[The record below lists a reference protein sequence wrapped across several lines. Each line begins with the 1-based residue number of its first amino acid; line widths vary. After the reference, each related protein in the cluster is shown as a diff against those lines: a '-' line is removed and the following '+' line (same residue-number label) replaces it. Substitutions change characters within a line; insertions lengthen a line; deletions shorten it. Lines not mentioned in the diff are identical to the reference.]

1 MPSTAVREDGFHMR
15 LPPGPP
21 EPAAIQMSEWI
32 VRPTALLRRCHAR
45 YGEPFTLKINWS
57 DAPMVFITDPADIKR
72 VFAAGQ
78 DVLRGGESSSVLE
91 PFAGPRSILLLHGAE
106 HLRQRRLMLPPFHG
120 EALAR
125 WRDTIAALAEA
136 ELDRWTPGEPVK
148 ALRRMQALTLEVILR
163 VVFGAGDP
171 ELRDA
176 IRRTLDMTTSM
187 PRLVAMSLVR
197 KPVGPWLTFMRAV
210 KRLDALIYERIDA
223 RVDDGSVLAVLR
235 SARHED
241 GSPPSRE
248 ELRDQLVT
256 LLAAGHETTAGALGW
271 AIERLA
277 RHPDVLARVRAGD
290 DAYLDAVIKEVLR
303 VRPVLSIVARKTLAP
318 FEVGGWT
325 LPPGV
330 HVTPCIYLTH
340 RRPDLWDD
348 PTAFRPER
356 FLDGAPEPYA
366 FIPFGGGTRRCLG
379 AAFATLEMREVLNA
393 VAARFELRPDRPDG
407 ERMRRRSITLTPAR
421 GGYVVPEPLASPAA
435 RHADVLPPQPPD
447 RELPDLQSRAAG

>member
-1 MPSTAVREDGFHMR
+1 MQ
-15 LPPGPP
+15 LPPGPR

-45 YGEPFTLKINWS
+45 YGEPFTLKIGWS
-57 DAPMVFITDPADIKR
+57 DAPMVLVSEPADIKR
-72 VFAAGQ
+72 IFAAGP
-78 DVLRGGESSSVLE
+78 DVLRGGASSSVLE
-91 PFAGPRSILLLHGAE
+91 PFAGPRSILLLDGAE

-125 WRDTIAALAEA
+125 WRGTVAALAQA
-136 ELDRWTPGEPVK
+136 ELDGWAPGEPVRTH
-148 ALRRMQALTLEVILR
+148 RRMQVLTLEVILR
-163 VVFGAGDP
+163 VVFGTGDA

-176 IRRTLDMTTSM
+176 IRRTLDMTTSL
-187 PRLVAMSLVR
+187 PRLVAMSLVQR
-197 KPVGPWLTFMRAV
+197 PVGPWASFMRAV
-210 KRLDALIYERIDA
+210 RRLDALIYERIDA

-271 AIERLA
+271 ALERLA
-277 RHPDVLARVRAGD
+277 RHPEVLTRMGD
-290 DAYLDAVIKEVLR
+290 DAYLEAVIKEVLR
-303 VRPVLSIVARKTLAP
+303 VRPVLSIVGRKVIQP
-318 FEVGGWT
+318 FQLGGWT

-340 RRPDLWDD
+340 RRADLWED

-356 FLDGAPEPYA
+356 FLDGAPEPYT

-379 AAFATLEMREVLNA
+379 AAFATLEMREVLRA
-393 VAARFELRPDRPDG
+393 VAARFTLRPDRTEG

-421 GGYVVPEPLASPAA
+421 GGYVVPEPLASSRP
-435 RHADVLPPQPPD
+435 HADVLSPQSPD
-447 RELPDLQSRAAG
+447 RELPDLQPRPAG

>member
-1 MPSTAVREDGFHMR
+1 MMR
-15 LPPGPP
+15 SMSLPPGPP
-21 EPAAIQMSEWI
+21 EPAAIQMYEW
-32 VRPTALLRRCHAR
+32 VARPTALLRRCQAR
-45 YGEPFTLKINWS
+45 YGEPFTLRIAWS
-57 DAPMVFITDPADIKR
+57 DAPMVFISDPAEIKR
-72 VFAAGQ
+72 VFAAPQ

-91 PFAGPRSILLLHGAE
+91 PFAGPHSILLLHGAE

-125 WRDTIAALAEA
+125 WRDTIAALAHE
-136 ELDRWTPGEPVK
+136 ELDGWTGPVRS
-148 ALRRMQALTLEVILR
+148 LERMQALTLEVILR

-187 PRLVAMSLVR
+187 PRLVAMSLVQ
-197 KPVGPWLTFMRAV
+197 KPVGPWKTFMRAV
-210 KRLDALIYERIDA
+210 QRLDALIYERIDA
-223 RVDDGSVLAVLR
+223 QVDDGSVLEVLR

-241 GSPPSRE
+241 GSLPSRQE
-248 ELRDQLVT
+248 MRDQLVT

-271 AIERLA
+271 SLERLS
-277 RHPDVLARVRAGD
+277 RHPEVLARVRAGD
-290 DAYLDAVIKEVLR
+290 DEYLDAVVKEVLR
-303 VRPVLSIVARKTLAP
+303 VRPVLSIVARKTLVEY
-318 FEVGGWT
+318 EVGGWT

-356 FLDGAPEPYA
+356 FLNGAPEPYA

-379 AAFATLEMREVLNA
+379 AAFATLEMREVLRA
-393 VAARFELRPDRPDG
+393 VAQRFALAPDRAEG

-421 GGYVVPEPLASPAA
+421 GGYVVPEALASSP

-447 RELPDLQSRAAG
+447 RELPDLQPRAAG

>member
-1 MPSTAVREDGFHMR
+1 MRSMP

-21 EPAAIQMSEWI
+21 EPAAIQMYEW
-32 VRPTALLRRCHAR
+32 VARPTALLRRCQAR
-45 YGEPFTLKINWS
+45 YGEPFTLKIAWS
-57 DAPMVFITDPADIKR
+57 DAPMVFISDPVEIKR
-72 VFAAGQ
+72 VFAAPQ

-91 PFAGPRSILLLHGAE
+91 PFAGPHSILLLHGAE
-106 HLRQRRLMLPPFHG
+106 HLRQRKLMLPPFHG

-125 WRDTIAALAEA
+125 WRDTIAALAHE
-136 ELDRWTPGEPVK
+136 ELDGWTGPVRS
-148 ALRRMQALTLEVILR
+148 LERMQALTLEVILR
-163 VVFGAGDP
+163 VVFGAGDL

-187 PRLVAMSLVR
+187 PRLVAMSLVQQ
-197 KPVGPWLTFMRAV
+197 PIGPWRTFMRAV
-210 KRLDALIYERIDA
+210 QRLDALIYERIDA
-223 RVDDGSVLAVLR
+223 QADDGSVLAVLR

-241 GSPPSRE
+241 GSSPSRE
-248 ELRDQLVT
+248 AMRDQLVT
-256 LLAAGHETTAGALGW
+256 LLAAGHETTAGALAW
-271 AIERLA
+271 ALERLA
-277 RHPDVLARVRAGD
+277 RHPDVLARVRASD
-290 DAYLDAVIKEVLR
+290 DEYLDAVVKEVLR
-303 VRPVLSIVARKTLAP
+303 VRPVLSIVARKTLVEY
-318 FEVGGWT
+318 EVGGWT

-340 RRPDLWDD
+340 RRPDLWDE

-379 AAFATLEMREVLNA
+379 AAFATLEMREVLRA
-393 VAARFELRPDRPDG
+393 VAQRFALAPDRAQG

-421 GGYVVPEPLASPAA
+421 GGSVVPEALASSP

>member
-1 MPSTAVREDGFHMR
+1 MRSMP

-21 EPAAIQMSEWI
+21 EPAAIQMYEW
-32 VRPTALLRRCHAR
+32 VARPTALLRRCQAR
-45 YGEPFTLKINWS
+45 YGEPFTLKIAWS
-57 DAPMVFITDPADIKR
+57 DAPMVFISDPVEIKR
-72 VFAAGQ
+72 VFAAPQ

-91 PFAGPRSILLLHGAE
+91 PFAGPHSILLLHGAE
-106 HLRQRRLMLPPFHG
+106 HLRQRKLMLPPFHG

-125 WRDTIAALAEA
+125 WRDTVAALAHQ
-136 ELDRWTPGEPVK
+136 ELDGWTGPVRS
-148 ALRRMQALTLEVILR
+148 LERMQALTLEVILR

-187 PRLVAMSLVR
+187 PRLVAMSLVQQ
-197 KPVGPWLTFMRAV
+197 PIGPWRTFMRAV
-210 KRLDALIYERIDA
+210 QRLDALIYERIDA
-223 RVDDGSVLAVLR
+223 QADDGSVLAVLR

-241 GSPPSRE
+241 GSSPSRE
-248 ELRDQLVT
+248 AMRDQLVT
-256 LLAAGHETTAGALGW
+256 LLAAGHETTAGALAW
-271 AIERLA
+271 ALERLA
-277 RHPDVLARVRAGD
+277 RHPDVLARVRASD
-290 DAYLDAVIKEVLR
+290 DEYLDAVVKEVLR
-303 VRPVLSIVARKTLAP
+303 VRPVLSIVARKTLVEY
-318 FEVGGWT
+318 EVGGWT

-340 RRPDLWDD
+340 RRPDLWDE

-379 AAFATLEMREVLNA
+379 AAFATLEMREVLRA
-393 VAARFELRPDRPDG
+393 VAQRFALAPDRAQG

-421 GGYVVPEPLASPAA
+421 GGSVVPEALASSP

>member
-1 MPSTAVREDGFHMR
+1 MP

-21 EPAAIQMSEWI
+21 EPAPLQMAEWI
-32 VRPTALLRRCHAR
+32 VRPTALLRRCQTR
-45 YGEPFTLKINWS
+45 YGEPFTLRIGWA
-57 DAPMVFITDPADIKR
+57 DAPMVFLSDPADIKR
-72 VFAAGQ
+72 VFAASP
-78 DVLRGGESSSVLE
+78 DVLRGGESSSVLG

-125 WRDTIAALAEA
+125 WRDTIAELAEA
-136 ELDRWTPGEPVK
+136 ELDGWTPGEPVR

-187 PRLVAMSLVR
+187 PRLVAMSLVQ
-197 KPVGPWLTFMRAV
+197 KPIGPWNTFMRAV
-210 KRLDALIYERIDA
+210 RELDRLIYERIDA
-223 RVDDGSVLAVLR
+223 QVDDGSVLAVLR
-235 SARHED
+235 SPRHED
-241 GSPPSRE
+241 GSPPARE

-271 AIERLA
+271 ALERLA
-277 RHPDVLARVRAGD
+277 RHPAVLARVRAGD
-290 DAYLDAVIKEVLR
+290 DAYLEAVIKEVLR
-303 VRPVLSIVARKTLAP
+303 ARPVLSIVGRKTRAP
-318 FEVGGWT
+318 FAVGGWDI
-325 LPPGV
+325 PAGI
-330 HVTPCIYLTH
+330 HVVPCIYLTH
-340 RRPDLWDD
+340 RRADLWGD

-366 FIPFGGGTRRCLG
+366 FIPFGGGRRRCLG
-379 AAFATLEMREVLNA
+379 AAFATLEMREVLRA
-393 VAARFELRPDRPDG
+393 VAERFMLRPDRAEG

-421 GGYVVPEPLASPAA
+421 GGYVVPEALASSP
-435 RHADVLPPQPPD
+435 RDADVLPSQPPD

>member
-1 MPSTAVREDGFHMR
+1 MR
-15 LPPGPP
+15 
-21 EPAAIQMSEWI
+21 S
-32 VRPTALLRRCHAR
+32 
-45 YGEPFTLKINWS
+45 
-57 DAPMVFITDPADIKR
+57 
-72 VFAAGQ
+72 
-78 DVLRGGESSSVLE
+78 LE
-91 PFAGPRSILLLHGAE
+91 
-106 HLRQRRLMLPPFHG
+106 
-120 EALAR
+120 
-125 WRDTIAALAEA
+125 
-136 ELDRWTPGEPVK
+136 
-148 ALRRMQALTLEVILR
+148 RMQALTLEVILR

-197 KPVGPWLTFMRAV
+197 KPVGPWRAFMRAV
-210 KRLDALIYERIDA
+210 ERLDALIYERIDA
-223 RVDDGSVLAVLR
+223 RADDGSVLAVLR

-241 GSPPSRE
+241 GSPPTPRE
-248 ELRDQLVT
+248 MRDQLVT
-256 LLAAGHETTAGALGW
+256 LLAAGHETTAGALAW
-271 AIERLA
+271 ALERLA
-277 RHPDVLARVRAGD
+277 RHPEVLARVRASG
-290 DAYLDAVIKEVLR
+290 DAYLDAVVKEVLR
-303 VRPVLSIVARKTLAP
+303 VRPVLSIVARKTLVE

-340 RRPDLWDD
+340 RRPDLWED

-379 AAFATLEMREVLNA
+379 AAFATLEMSEVLRA
-393 VAARFELRPDRPDG
+393 VAQRFALAPDRAQG

-421 GGYVVPEPLASPAA
+421 GGYVVPEPLASSP

>member
-1 MPSTAVREDGFHMR
+1 MQ
-15 LPPGPP
+15 LPPGPS
-21 EPAAIQMSEWI
+21 EPAALQMTEWI

-45 YGEPFTLKINWS
+45 YGEPFTLKISWS
-57 DAPMVFITDPADIKR
+57 DAPMVLVSEPQDIKR
-72 VFAAGQ
+72 IFSAGP
-78 DVLRGGESSSVLE
+78 DVLRGGASSTVLE
-91 PFAGPRSILLLHGAE
+91 PFAGPRSILLLDDAE

-125 WRDTIAALAEA
+125 WRDTIARLTHE
-136 ELDRWTPGEPVK
+136 ELDRWAPGVPL
-148 ALRRMQALTLEVILR
+148 AAHRRMQVLTLELILR
-163 VVFGAGDP
+163 VVFGTGDP
-171 ELRDA
+171 QLRDA
-176 IRRTLDMTTSM
+176 IRRTLDMTTSL

-197 KPVGPWLTFMRAV
+197 GPVGPWASFRRAV
-210 KRLDALIYERIDA
+210 RRLDRLIYERIDA
-223 RVDDGSVLAVLR
+223 DVDDGSVLALLR

-241 GSPPSRE
+241 GSPPARE

-271 AIERLA
+271 AVERLA

-290 DAYLDAVIKEVLR
+290 DAYLDAVVKEVLR
-303 VRPVLSIVARKTLAP
+303 TRPVLSIVGRKTIAE

-340 RRPDLWDD
+340 RRADLWDE
-348 PTAFRPER
+348 PTAFRPDR
-356 FLDGAPEPYA
+356 FLAGAPDPYT

-379 AAFATLEMREVLNA
+379 AAFATLELREVLRA
-393 VAARFELRPDRPDG
+393 VAARLDLRPDRPEG

-421 GGYVVPEPLASPAA
+421 GGYVIPESLASSAA
-435 RHADVLPPQPPD
+435 RHADVLPPQPPH
-447 RELPDLQSRAAG
+447 RELPDLQPRPAG

>member
-1 MPSTAVREDGFHMR
+1 MMGSMP

-21 EPAAIQMSEWI
+21 EPAAIQMTEWI

-45 YGEPFTLKINWS
+45 YGEPFTLRIGWS
-57 DAPMVFITDPADIKR
+57 DAPMVLISEPADIKR
-72 VFAAGQ
+72 VFAAGPEELQ
-78 DVLRGGESSSVLE
+78 GGASSTVLE
-91 PFAGPRSILLLHGAE
+91 PFAGPRSILVLDGSE

-125 WRDTIAALAEA
+125 WRDTIAALADD
-136 ELDRWTPGEPVK
+136 ELDRWEPGV
-148 ALRRMQALTLEVILR
+148 AIQAHRRMQVLTLEVILR
-163 VVFGAGDP
+163 VVFGTGDP
-171 ELRDA
+171 QLRDA
-176 IRRTLDMTTSM
+176 IRRTLDMTTSL
-187 PRLVAMSLVR
+187 PRLVAMSLIR
-197 KPVGPWLTFMRAV
+197 GPVGPWAAFNRAV
-210 KRLDALIYERIDA
+210 QRLDALIYARIDA
-223 RVDDGSVLAVLR
+223 DVDDGSVLALLR

-241 GSPPSRE
+241 GSPPARE

-271 AIERLA
+271 AVERLA
-277 RHPDVLARVRAGD
+277 RHPEVLARVRVSD
-290 DAYLDAVIKEVLR
+290 DAYLDAVVKEVLR
-303 VRPVLSIVARKTLAP
+303 TRPVLSIVGRKTLAE

-325 LPPGV
+325 LPAGV

-340 RRPDLWDD
+340 RRADLWDE

-356 FLDGAPEPYA
+356 FLTGAPDPYT

-379 AAFATLEMREVLNA
+379 AAFATLELREVLRA
-393 VAARFELRPDRPDG
+393 VAARFELHPDRTAG

-421 GGYVVPEPLASPAA
+421 GGYVIPDSLASSAA

>member
-1 MPSTAVREDGFHMR
+1 MP

-21 EPAAIQMSEWI
+21 EPAAIQMYEW
-32 VRPTALLRRCHAR
+32 VARPTALLRRCQAR
-45 YGEPFTLKINWS
+45 YGEPFTLKIAWS
-57 DAPMVFITDPADIKR
+57 DAPMVFISDPVEIKR
-72 VFAAGQ
+72 VFAAPQ

-91 PFAGPRSILLLHGAE
+91 PFAGPHSILLLHGAE
-106 HLRQRRLMLPPFHG
+106 HLRQRKLMLPPFHG

-125 WRDTIAALAEA
+125 WRDTIAALAHQ
-136 ELDRWTPGEPVK
+136 ELDGWTGPVRS
-148 ALRRMQALTLEVILR
+148 LERMQALTLEVILR

-197 KPVGPWLTFMRAV
+197 QPIGPWRTFMRAV
-210 KRLDALIYERIDA
+210 QRLDALIYERIDA
-223 RVDDGSVLAVLR
+223 QADDGSVVAVLR

-241 GSPPSRE
+241 GSPPTRE
-248 ELRDQLVT
+248 EMRDQLVT
-256 LLAAGHETTAGALGW
+256 LLAAGHETTAGALAW
-271 AIERLA
+271 ALERLA

-290 DAYLDAVIKEVLR
+290 DEYLDAVVKEVLR
-303 VRPVLSIVARKTLAP
+303 VRPVLSIVARKTLVEY
-318 FEVGGWT
+318 EVGGWT

-340 RRPDLWDD
+340 RRPDLWDE

-356 FLDGAPEPYA
+356 FLAGAPEPYA

-379 AAFATLEMREVLNA
+379 AAFATLEMREVLRA
-393 VAARFELRPDRPDG
+393 VAQRFALAPDRAQG

-421 GGYVVPEPLASPAA
+421 GGSVVPEALASSP

-447 RELPDLQSRAAG
+447 RELPDLQSRPAG

>member
-1 MPSTAVREDGFHMR
+1 MMGSMP
-15 LPPGPP
+15 LPPGPR

-45 YGEPFTLKINWS
+45 YGEPFTLRIGWS
-57 DAPMVFITDPADIKR
+57 DAPMVLVSDPVDIKR
-72 VFAAGQ
+72 IFAAGP
-78 DVLRGGESSSVLE
+78 DVLRGGASSSVLE
-91 PFAGPRSILLLHGAE
+91 PFAGTRSILLLDGTE

-125 WRDTIAALAEA
+125 WRETIATLAGQ
-136 ELDRWTPGEPVK
+136 ELDTWESGAPVR
-148 ALRRMQALTLEVILR
+148 AHARMQTLTLEVILR
-163 VVFGAGDP
+163 VVFGTGDP

-187 PRLVAMSLVR
+187 PRLVAMSLVQR
-197 KPVGPWLTFMRAV
+197 PIGPWATFMRAV
-210 KRLDALIYERIDA
+210 KRLDALLYERIDA
-223 RVDDGSVLAVLR
+223 HADDGSVLAVLR

-241 GSPPSRE
+241 GSRPTRE

-271 AIERLA
+271 ALERLA
-277 RHPDVLARVRAGD
+277 RHPDVLARVRARGD
-290 DAYLDAVIKEVLR
+290 EYLEAVIKEVLR
-303 VRPVLSIVARKTLAP
+303 VRPVLSIVGRKTAAP

-325 LPPGV
+325 IPPGI
-330 HVTPCIYLTH
+330 HVVPCIYLTH
-340 RRPDLWDD
+340 RRADLWED

-366 FIPFGGGTRRCLG
+366 FIPFGGGRRRCLG
-379 AAFATLEMREVLNA
+379 AAFATLEMREVLQA
-393 VAARFELRPDRPDG
+393 VAARFTLAPERAEG

-421 GGYVVPEPLASPAA
+421 GGYVIPEALASPP
-435 RHADVLPPQPPD
+435 RHADVLPPQPTD
-447 RELPDLQSRAAG
+447 RELPDLQPRAAG